1 MLILN
6 ELGLLFKGIIA
17 PLLLWIKEDQTG
29 PAVAGIIVILG
40 LIIIGIAF
48 TQTMRDYFCI
58 RDARFVISEG
68 DEGHFARHFNTIDQD
83 LVSIKKIGPAWSEF
97 KETLFRPKFDENK
110 ELISP
115 CENTVRPQEYFNLRN
130 LGMGPNYVKVFPSV
144 FVGIG
149 LSLTFLGL
157 IAALSEAVD
166 AIDAS
171 AGSTDSIQAAISNL
185 LRISSAKFYASL
197 FALFT
202 SIVMTISIRSMTW
215 TLSTS
220 LSDLNQTLES
230 SVRYLGPEKLS
241 ITANELLAEQL
252 IQLQTFNTD
261 LALKIGEQVQISL
274 SESLAPVVQKLDNMG
289 GDMAQQ
295 NIDAIRD
302 IAKEVTKGIQGA
314 AGGSMDR
321 VANILDEVSTKL
333 GGLSEIL
340 EGALSNFDAD
350 FTQMLDGLKESL
362 KESADGVSSR
372 VNETMSKMSEGIGKT
387 TEDVSV
393 IISGLASTIQNLAD
407 TGAKISMQG
416 GEELK
421 RQVEAASKQASEQMS
436 LAGKALSEGFQLSTN
451 DLVTSMNGASF
462 QLKELEVSLVKLP
475 SQLKSINTELSSSA
489 TQIEMASVQFGS
501 ASNGI
506 RELIEPLAQYASET
520 HSSIKEITNSLA
532 NVSNQ
537 IGDVSK
543 SINSSVETLG
553 SEVSSQLKKLNGGD
567 EQLAKLLMG
576 IEDSTTRVLSEINTF
591 VSEIDNG
598 FASSIGML
606 QESIGEFE
614 EVIDSI
620 GKIVADSDKG

>member
-1 MLILN
+1 MN
-6 ELGLLFKGIIA
+6 ELGLLFEGIIS

-29 PAVAGIIVILG
+29 PAVAGIIVISG
-40 LIIIGIAF
+40 LAILGIAL
-48 TQTMRDYFCI
+48 TQTIRDYLSI
-58 RDARFVISEG
+58 RDARFVMGEG
-68 DEGHFARHFNTIDQD
+68 EEQEFAKHFNTIDQD
-83 LVSIKKIGPAWSEF
+83 LESIKKIGPAWSEF
-97 KETLFRPKFDENK
+97 KETLFRPKFDDNK

-157 IAALSEAVD
+157 IAALSEAVE
-166 AIDAS
+166 AINAS
-171 AGSTDSIQAAISNL
+171 AGSTDSIQAAIANL

-202 SIVMTISIRSMTW
+202 SIVMTLSIRSMTW
-215 TLSTS
+215 MLSTS
-220 LSDLNQTLES
+220 LSRLNQTLES

-241 ITANELLAEQL
+241 ITANELLTEQL

-261 LALKIGEQVQISL
+261 LALKIGEQVQLSL
-274 SESLAPVVQKLDNMG
+274 SQSLAPVVQKLDNMG

-295 NIDAIRD
+295 SIDAIRD
-302 IAKEVTKGIQGA
+302 IAEEVTKGIEGA

-321 VANILDEVSTKL
+321 VANTLDEVSTKL
-333 GGLSEIL
+333 GGLSETL
-340 EGALSNFDAD
+340 GGALSNFDAD
-350 FTQMLDGLKESL
+350 FKQMLDGLKDSL
-362 KESADGVSSR
+362 KESTEGVSSG
-372 VNETMSKMSEGIGKT
+372 VNETMSQMTEGIERS
-387 TEDVSV
+387 TEDVTK
-393 IISGLASTIQNLAD
+393 IITGLTSTIQNLAN
-407 TGAKISMQG
+407 TGAEISLQG

-451 DLVTSMNGASF
+451 ELVSSMNSASF
-462 QLKELEVSLVKLP
+462 QLKELEGSLINLP

-489 TQIEMASVQFGS
+489 TQIGIASEQFGS

-506 RELIEPLAQYASET
+506 RELIEPLAKYASET
-520 HSSIKEITNSLA
+520 RNSISDITNTLSI
-532 NVSNQ
+532 VSTQ
-537 IGDVSK
+537 IGDASI
-543 SINSSVETLG
+543 SINSSVGTLS
-553 SEVSSQLKKLNGGD
+553 SEVKSQLDKLNGAD
-567 EQLAKLLMG
+567 EQLARLLMG
-576 IEDSTTRVLSEINTF
+576 IEDSTTRVLSDVNRF

-620 GKIVADSDKG
+620 GKIVVDNKKG

>member
-1 MLILN
+1 MN
-6 ELGLLFKGIIA
+6 ELGLLFEGIIS

-29 PAVAGIIVILG
+29 PAVAGIIVISG
-40 LIIIGIAF
+40 LAILGIAL
-48 TQTMRDYFCI
+48 TQTIRDYLSI
-58 RDARFVISEG
+58 RDARFVMGEG
-68 DEGHFARHFNTIDQD
+68 EEEEFAKHFNTIDQD
-83 LVSIKKIGPAWSEF
+83 LESIKKIGPAWSEF
-97 KETLFRPKFDENK
+97 KETLFRPKFDDNK

-157 IAALSEAVD
+157 IAALSEAVE
-166 AIDAS
+166 AINAS
-171 AGSTDSIQAAISNL
+171 AGSTDSIQAAIANL

-215 TLSTS
+215 MLSTS
-220 LSDLNQTLES
+220 LSRLNQTLES

-241 ITANELLAEQL
+241 ITANELLTEQL

-261 LALKIGEQVQISL
+261 LALKIGEQVQLSL
-274 SESLAPVVQKLDNMG
+274 SQSLAPVVQKLDNMG

-295 NIDAIRD
+295 SIDAIRD
-302 IAKEVTKGIQGA
+302 IAEEVTKGIEGA

-321 VANILDEVSTKL
+321 VASTLDEVSTKL
-333 GGLSEIL
+333 GGLSETL
-340 EGALSNFDAD
+340 GGALSNFDAD
-350 FTQMLDGLKESL
+350 FKQMLDGLKNSL
-362 KESADGVSSR
+362 KESAEGVSSG
-372 VNETMSKMSEGIGKT
+372 VNETMSQMTEGIGRS
-387 TEDVSV
+387 TEDVTK
-393 IISGLASTIQNLAD
+393 IITGLTSTIQNLAN
-407 TGAKISMQG
+407 TGAEISLQG

-451 DLVTSMNGASF
+451 ELVSSMNSASF
-462 QLKELEVSLVKLP
+462 QLKELEGSLINLP

-489 TQIEMASVQFGS
+489 TQIGIASEQFGS

-506 RELIEPLAQYASET
+506 RELIEPLAKYASET
-520 HSSIKEITNSLA
+520 RNSISDITNSLA
-532 NVSNQ
+532 IVSTQ
-537 IGDVSK
+537 IGDASI
-543 SINSSVETLG
+543 SINSSVGTLS
-553 SEVSSQLKKLNGGD
+553 SEVKSQLDKLNGAD
-567 EQLAKLLMG
+567 EQLARLLMG
-576 IEDSTTRVLSEINTF
+576 IEDSTTRVLSDVNRF

-620 GKIVADSDKG
+620 GKIVVDNKKG